1 MTANKTRAKKKIP
14 LDKKTAARKPRV
26 EMSAGASGKQT
37 SAREGAEKET
47 GGNASAPGR
56 IGAAEALSFLKETK
70 GEVSW
75 TTKEMAS
82 TLNIATKEAADAL
95 AVLQIQGYVRPVA
108 GEWMTTP
115 EGEAVAGAKSPRYAR
130 ASVEQA
136 IAALRARMEEMNR
149 DTAAEY
155 KVTKAVAFGDFLSE
169 RPQVQ
174 AADVGVK
181 LTKRKTATE
190 RSAGSEGVESA
201 VEQASQ
207 KKVLQKLRARTAMLN
222 LHPHEEWMGHRSHR
236 KIV

>member
-1 MTANKTRAKKKIP
+1 MTASKTHAKEKSAAG
-14 LDKKTAARKPRV
+14 KKTVARKPARV
-26 EMSAGASGKQT
+26 EMSAAVSD
-37 SAREGAEKET
+37 AEKET
-47 GGNASAPGR
+47 SGNASAPGR

-70 GEVSW
+70 GQVSW

-82 TLNIATKEAADAL
+82 TLNIGTKEAADAV
-95 AVLQIQGYVRPVA
+95 AVLQIQGYVRPA
-108 GEWMTTP
+108 AGGEWMTTP

-136 IAALRARMEEMNR
+136 IAALRARMQEMNR
-149 DTAAEY
+149 DAAAEY

-181 LTKRKTATE
+181 LTKRKTAIE

-207 KKVLQKLRARTAMLN
+207 KKVLQKLRARTATLN
-222 LHPHEEWMGHRSHR
+222 LHPHEEWMSHRSHR